1 MRRSYLAGLF
11 SLAGLLALPLVSRD
25 LVAQDITADAKSARS
40 GDVSGVF
47 QKDCY
52 VGLRLSLSPS
62 FDLVNRP
69 GEINTYRDKGNAYYS
84 DETTITVQDDYSFRR
99 RSVNMDHRGS
109 DRSLSFGCSLSAA
122 TGWEVR
128 FSRGVSRGDLSGL
141 LTQGKPNEMQ
151 WWTSTWRSHLTPLYN
166 TENCF
171 DDDGEVQPDNFCAGN
186 IPYWSSDSYNDW
198 NVDLLYRFVVW
209 EKKGLTVNAAIGPTY
224 ERSRYVFVTGQ
235 NQFAHYV
242 IECKSC
248 YIPGLVPV
256 SNYRYT
262 FDNTVW
268 LETTSKS
275 TWHKGGLTAGLS
287 ASKSVGSLTLSAE
300 VDHAWLKEWGNDK
313 VFFGD
318 TDTIEERLYQLDTG
332 EPVININTLYSGR
345 VDLADTRNGY
355 GSRTRAGLNAGW
367 RLRKSVE
374 LQGGFS
380 VTRRSGY
387 LAQQITDPWALSGGG
402 NKAPRGMELEYLPN
416 KGGNAAGFGVSGWWL
431 GTKVNVPKLW

>member
-11 SLAGLLALPLVSRD
+11 SLAGLLALPIASRD
-25 LVAQDITADAKSARS
+25 LLAQDITGDAKSARS

-52 VGLRLSLSPS
+52 VGLRLSVSPS
-62 FDLVNRP
+62 FDLVNKA
-69 GEINTYRDKGNAYYS
+69 GDVNTYRDKGSAAYT
-84 DETTITVQDDYSFRR
+84 DETTIAVRDDYSFGRKAVEMNR
-99 RSVNMDHRGS
+99 RGS
-109 DRSLSFGCSLSAA
+109 DRSLSLGCSLTAA

-141 LTQGKPNEMQ
+141 ITQGKANEMQ
-151 WWTSTWRSHLTPLYN
+151 WWTPTWRSHLTPLFN

-171 DDDGEVQPDNFCAGN
+171 DDDGVVQPDNFCVGN

-198 NVDLLYRFVVW
+198 SLDLLYRFAAW
-209 EKKGLTVNAAIGPTY
+209 EKNGLAVNAAIGPTY

-242 IECKSC
+242 IECENC

-256 SNYRYT
+256 GAYRYT

-275 TWHKGGLTAGLS
+275 TRHAGGLTAGL
-287 ASKSVGSLTLSAE
+287 AVDKSVGSLTLSAE

-318 TDTIEERLYQLDTG
+318 TDTIEERLYKQGTG
-332 EPVININTLYSGR
+332 EEVIAINTLYNGR
-345 VDLADTRNGY
+345 IDLADTRNGY

-367 RLRKSVE
+367 RLRKSLE

-380 VTRRSGY
+380 LTRRSGY

-402 NKAPRGMELEYLPN
+402 NKAPRGMELEYMPN
-416 KGGNAAGFGVSGWWL
+416 KGQNATGFGVSGWWV
-431 GTKVNVPKLW
+431 GTKLGLW